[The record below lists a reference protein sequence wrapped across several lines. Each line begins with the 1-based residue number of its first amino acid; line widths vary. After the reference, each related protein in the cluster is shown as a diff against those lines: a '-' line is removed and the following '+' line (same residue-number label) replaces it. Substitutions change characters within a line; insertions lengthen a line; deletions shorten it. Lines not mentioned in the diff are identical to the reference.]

1 MVFSEAFA
9 DADRDLVAYGGTY
22 VDLAPGVDARAT
34 SHPRSG
40 RSASSSRRR
49 ASQEQQAVND
59 ALGPLLTILVAIGA
73 LAFVATGIAAAQ
85 ILQRDQDRS
94 RTDDEHL
101 RRLGMV
107 RGQVVLALVA
117 PATLAAAMAVLVAL
131 VVMAATSPLA
141 PAGPLHD
148 LDPEQGV
155 IVDPLVA
162 VIGVLVIAITV
173 VGLAGVLT
181 LRRRGAAQSA
191 SARPGVPAWAP
202 QRPTARAGLRVV
214 VRRSRPAPAR
224 PAIGRVRHR
233 GRRGRRRWS

>member
-9 DADRDLVAYGGTY
+9 DAHRDLVAYGATF
-22 VDLAPGVDARAT
+22 VDLAPGVDARADIA
-34 SHPRSG
+34 PAVGALGFELQEAR
-40 RSASSSRRR
+40 
-49 ASQEQQAVND
+49 SQEQQAVND

-73 LAFVATGIAAAQ
+73 LAFVATAIAAAQ

-117 PATLAAAMAVLVAL
+117 PATLAAATAVLVAL
-131 VVMAATSPLA
+131 VVMVVTSPLA

-148 LDPEQGV
+148 LDPEQGIV
-155 IVDPLVA
+155 VDPLVA
-162 VIGVLVIAITV
+162 GIGVLVIAITV

-181 LRRRGAAQSA
+181 LRRRDAAQSA
-191 SARPGVPAWAP
+191 SARAGVPAWAP
-202 QRPTARAGLRVV
+202 QRPTARAGFASV
-214 VRRSRPAPAR
+214 VRRSRPAPAC

-233 GRRGRRRWS
+233 GRRARRRWS